1 LRSRSL
7 SWLRRSFSC
16 RCSSSR
22 SLLASPVNQ
31 RNRALIAA
39 PPRLRLHPTSCRVV
53 WPRGGVPPLGM
64 GLEQSANGW
73 QAEEGTAGSP
83 MRGGAAGGNS

>member
-53 WPRGGVPPLGM
+53 WPRGGRTSTGYGFGAVG
-64 GLEQSANGW
+64 QRV
-73 QAEEGTAGSP
+73 AG
-83 MRGGAAGGNS
+83 RGGYCGEPDAWGCCRG